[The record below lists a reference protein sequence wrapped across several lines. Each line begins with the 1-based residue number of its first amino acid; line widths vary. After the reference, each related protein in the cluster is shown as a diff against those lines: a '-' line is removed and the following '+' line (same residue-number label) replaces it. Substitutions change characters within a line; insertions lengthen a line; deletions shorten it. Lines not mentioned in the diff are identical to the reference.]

1 MKPTAA
7 PWPEALATVT
17 ACTYDAGAGQALAFG
32 IPLDKH
38 FLISFNYWANNE
50 LHTGEYSSATAVPQ
64 GTLFPIT
71 YDPANP
77 HEHSRSRTEP
87 ATRRSLLAIG
97 IAGSIIL
104 SLLWLAILRGC
115 H

>member
-1 MKPTAA
+1 MKAAAA
-7 PWPEALATVT
+7 PWPQTLATVT

-32 IPLDKH
+32 IPLNKH
-38 FLISFNYWANNE
+38 FLISFNYWANGE
-50 LHTGEYSSATAVPQ
+50 IHTGEYRSATAVPQ

-71 YDPANP
+71 YDPAAP
-77 HEHSRSRTEP
+77 HQHNHSAPSP
-87 ATRRSLLAIG
+87 RRAQLVIG

-104 SLLWLAILRGC
+104 SLLWLAVLRGC